1 MAFWPV
7 GRKEDVTVPARAK
20 PLAKQSKHLT
30 KAEQQARNQAEAA
43 VMPVRPQLALKPPA
57 YVKTDAKAKRYWLE
71 IVKRMEGVSILDAL
85 DGEVLA
91 VYCTM
96 LSRRDA
102 THQLFTKLLK
112 DSNAKNADPED
123 QAAILGKMDALMTK
137 LQGQERSIL
146 QYADKLG
153 LTPSGR
159 AHLARKRAAQ
169 AAGEVGDDDDLFG
182 D

>member
-1 MAFWPV
+1 M
-7 GRKEDVTVPARAK
+7 PARAK
-20 PLAKQSKHLT
+20 PLENQTKHMTQSEK
-30 KAEQQARNQAEAA
+30 QAREQAEADI
-43 VMPVRPQLALKPPA
+43 MPVRPQLALKPPS
-57 YVKTDAKAKRYWLE
+57 YVKTDAKAKKYWLE
-71 IVKRMEGVSILDAL
+71 IIKRMEGVSILDAL

-102 THQLFTKLLK
+102 THQLFAKLLRESK
-112 DSNAKNADPED
+112 AKNVDPET
-123 QAAILGKMDALMTK
+123 QAAILGKLDGLMTK

-159 AHLARKRAAQ
+159 IHLARRRAAQ
-169 AAGEVGDDDDLFG
+169 AAGEVGDADDLFG

>member
-1 MAFWPV
+1 M
-7 GRKEDVTVPARAK
+7 PARAK
-20 PLAKQSKHLT
+20 TLDNQTKHLT
-30 KAEQQARNQAEAA
+30 KAELQARGQAEDA
-43 VMPVRPQLALKPPA
+43 VMPIRPKLELTPPN
-57 YVKTDAKAKRYWLE
+57 YIKTDAKAKRYWRE
-71 IVKRMEGVSILDAL
+71 ILKRMDGVSILDAL

-102 THQLFTKLLK
+102 THQLFNRLLK
-112 DSNAKNADPED
+112 DSKAKDADPEA
-123 QAAILGKMDALMTK
+123 QAAILGKLDGLMTK

-159 AHLARKRAAQ
+159 VHLARKRAAQ
-169 AAGEVGDDDDLFG
+169 AAGEAGDDDDLFG

>member
-1 MAFWPV
+1 MP
-7 GRKEDVTVPARAK
+7 KPAK
-20 PLAKQSKHLT
+20 PLENQSKHLT
-30 KAEQQARNQAEAA
+30 KAEQMARGQAEAD
-43 VMPVRPQLALKPPA
+43 VMPVRPQLELKPPN

-71 IVKRMEGVSILDAL
+71 IIKRMEGVSILDAL

-102 THQLFTKLLK
+102 THQLFTRLLK
-112 DSNAKNADPED
+112 ESKAKDIDPEA
-123 QAAILGKMDALMTK
+123 QAAILGKLDGLMTK

-153 LTPSGR
+153 LTPTGR
-159 AHLARKRAAQ
+159 VHLARKRAAQ
-169 AAGEVGDDDDLFG
+169 ATGEVGDDDDLFG

>member
-1 MAFWPV
+1 MP
-7 GRKEDVTVPARAK
+7 KPAK
-20 PLAKQSKHLT
+20 SLDNMTKHLT
-30 KAEQQARNQAEAA
+30 KAEQSIRAEAEAA
-43 VMPVRPQLALKPPA
+43 TMPDRPSVKLKPPA
-57 YVKTDAKAKRYWLE
+57 YVRNDKVAAKYWRGIL
-71 IVKRMEGVSILDAL
+71 KRMEGISLLDDL
-85 DGEVLA
+85 DTEILA
-91 VYCTM
+91 VYCSM

-102 THQLFTKLLK
+102 TQALFASLLEESEA
-112 DSNAKNADPED
+112 DDLDAKGRVD
-123 QAAILGKMDALMTK
+123 ILGKLDSLMLK

-159 AHLARKRAAQ
+159 VHLARKRAAK

>member
-1 MAFWPV
+1 M
-7 GRKEDVTVPARAK
+7 PAKAK
-20 PLAKQSKHLT
+20 PLENQSKHLT
-30 KAEQQARNQAEAA
+30 KAEQKAREQAESD

-57 YVKTDAKAKRYWLE
+57 YVKTDSKAKRYWLE
-71 IVKRMEGVSILDAL
+71 IVRRMEGVSILDAL

-102 THQLFTKLLK
+102 THQMFTKLLK
-112 DSNAKNADPED
+112 ESQAKDIDPEL
-123 QAAILGKMDALMTK
+123 QAAILGKMDSLMTK

-159 AHLARKRAAQ
+159 VHLAQKRAAQ

-182 D
+182 E